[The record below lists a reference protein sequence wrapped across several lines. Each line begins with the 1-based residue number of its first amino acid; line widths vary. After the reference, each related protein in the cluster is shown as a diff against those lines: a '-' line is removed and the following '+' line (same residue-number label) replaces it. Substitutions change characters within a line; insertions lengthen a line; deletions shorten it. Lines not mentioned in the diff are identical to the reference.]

1 MRDAEGLARGDHAAR
16 LVHGQVTAVTVE
28 PAGWVQLAL
37 LVPVVVDIGS
47 TAELT
52 AKYED
57 VSSILAG
64 ATLHSGDVIDV
75 SVPEAPRITS
85 G

>member
-1 MRDAEGLARGDHAAR
+1 LHVASTLPASFAA
-16 LVHGQVTAVTVE
+16 QVTGVTVE
-28 PAGWVQLAL
+28 PAGWVQLSMTTPIA
-37 LVPVVVDIGS
+37 VDIGS
-47 TAELT
+47 DTQLL

-75 SVPEAPRITS
+75 SVPDAPTVTEE
-85 G
+85 